1 MERLSE
7 NGDDKMLLLKLQN
20 EVNFLRKKQEEAFET
35 LILKEK
41 ELEEAKLAAKEAQR
55 KEHLRDE
62 NSQKLLE
69 EINLWQVKD
78 TVAMY
83 ESRIADLNVMNLLYN
98 ISIKHN

>member
-7 NGDDKMLLLKLQN
+7 NGDDKTLLLKLQN

-41 ELEEAKLAAKEAQR
+41 ELEEAKLAAKEALR

-62 NSQKLLE
+62 NSQKFLQRKVKEISEKDKFIQNFLL
-69 EINLWQVKD
+69 
-78 TVAMY
+78 
-83 ESRIADLNVMNLLYN
+83 SRAKQLERASVDASSVR
-98 ISIKHN
+98 

>member
-7 NGDDKMLLLKLQN
+7 KGDDKMLLIKLQN

-35 LILKEK
+35 LILKE
-41 ELEEAKLAAKEAQR
+41 AQR

-62 NSQKLLE
+62 NSQKLFE

-78 TVAMY
+78 TLALY
-83 ESRIADLNVMNLLYN
+83 ESRIAET
-98 ISIKHN
+98 